1 MFNEMNGEINQI
13 IKTIKKASDDL
24 IEECFKKTL
33 EKVCNCTYKGK
44 YVDEMEKTELLEFVT
59 FLKSQGYIFDISI
72 KNPEIIV
79 FGDKSLRAT
88 LPTLKLKYISR
99 FMKLK
104 LNGEMMKRI
113 KTTNS
118 VSLGK
123 SLFCLTVKKFQ

>member
-1 MFNEMNGEINQI
+1 MNGEINQI

-88 LPTLKLKYISR
+88 LPTP
-99 FMKLK
+99 
-104 LNGEMMKRI
+104 EI
-113 KTTNS
+113 KIYKQIYEIEIEW
-118 VSLGK
+118 GK
-123 SLFCLTVKKFQ
+123 